1 MKKIKLTDIAPY
13 SGRRVQPFSGAKRYM
28 STGDLKE
35 DNLSF
40 EDVSYET
47 KPSRADILVSE
58 GDILFAKM
66 TNTNKALQ
74 IDKELDGIIVSTGFS
89 VHRPLENELFG
100 EYFLHF
106 LKHYSFQR
114 QKNKLCTGAIQSAIS
129 NSGIEKIFVPVPDY
143 KDQLHIA
150 NLLSKAERL
159 IAQRK
164 ESIRLLD
171 EFLKSMF
178 SEMFGDAVKNEKK
191 WNKSE
196 LKNYAKVRIGPFGS
210 LLHREDYV
218 QNGVPL
224 VNPSHIGEGKIF
236 IDPEL
241 TISKSKMKELSAY
254 VMHEGDVV
262 LGRRGEIGRCAVV
275 TKKEDGYLC
284 GTGSIFIRPT
294 AELSPIFLYNTISSA
309 SMRKVLENSA
319 KGITMKNLNSGIIE
333 NLKIPVPPIEL
344 QTQFVQIAEKTET
357 LKTQYQQSL
366 QELENLYGSLSQKAF
381 RGELSIKEDNLMMA
395 AEPNIE
401 YKTL

>member
-1 MKKIKLTDIAPY
+1 M
-13 SGRRVQPFSGAKRYM
+13 
-28 STGDLKE
+28 
-35 DNLSF
+35 
-40 EDVSYET
+40 
-47 KPSRADILVSE
+47 
-58 GDILFAKM
+58 
-66 TNTNKALQ
+66 
-74 IDKELDGIIVSTGFS
+74 
-89 VHRPLENELFG
+89 
-100 EYFLHF
+100 
-106 LKHYSFQR
+106 
-114 QKNKLCTGAIQSAIS
+114 
-129 NSGIEKIFVPVPDY
+129 
-143 KDQLHIA
+143 
-150 NLLSKAERL
+150 
-159 IAQRK
+159 
-164 ESIRLLD
+164 
-171 EFLKSMF
+171 
-178 SEMFGDAVKNEKK
+178 
-191 WNKSE
+191 
-196 LKNYAKVRIGPFGS
+196 
-210 LLHREDYV
+210 
-218 QNGVPL
+218 PL